1 MSKRFYK
8 DDGDATESIDISSIG
23 DWADEV
29 DNVLDAHREILLKH
43 NTLIENHITA
53 ISGLCD
59 QLKDIT
65 LIIKQLAESQKST
78 SEHCANLALSVMELR
93 EDNVKLRAEIS
104 SLKESIGGA
113 DDAE

>member
-1 MSKRFYK
+1 MSNRFCR
-8 DDGDATESIDISSIG
+8 DDGCRKYLDFDSLEK
-23 DWADEV
+23 WADDV
-29 DNVLDAHREILLKH
+29 DNALDAHKEVMLKH

-78 SEHCANLALSVMELR
+78 SDHCADLALSVFEFR
-93 EDNVKLRAEIS
+93 EDNAKLRAEIS

-113 DDAE
+113 NDAE